1 MKRTLAIIL
10 SVMMIMSTVSFAAPV
25 MTGTVANAGET
36 VADDVAETENN
47 DAAELTAASEWTHE
61 TYGDLLYEMNFE
73 TGHNYLRGAAIS
85 YYGRVNPNYPGS
97 DTWTTTVDS
106 YDGKTPVIVTEGN
119 NHYLTFQNGTS
130 QWPQFQTNAKET
142 FAGVGIYT
150 LVADVKYVPG
160 TTSAGSV
167 LGSYIFN
174 ARHRIHSR
182 GHRPE
187 I

>member
-10 SVMMIMSTVSFAAPV
+10 SVMMILSTVSFAAPV

-47 DAAELTAASEWTHE
+47 DAAELTAAGEWTHE
-61 TYGDLLYEMNFE
+61 TYGDLLYEMTFE
-73 TGHNYLRGAAIS
+73 TGHNYLKGAAIS

-130 QWPQFQTNAKET
+130 
-142 FAGVGIYT
+142 
-150 LVADVKYVPG
+150 
-160 TTSAGSV
+160 
-167 LGSYIFN
+167 
-174 ARHRIHSR
+174 
-182 GHRPE
+182 
-187 I
+187 